1 MAILSN
7 YIIPILEFVTL
18 IIELIM
24 FFTPSKPSITIDT
37 GAKYYFNTNTN
48 INLNT
53 PHAKE
58 SDGTDFY
65 FKIIFALIVSYLFYS
80 LVGKYMTTIIIALTF
95 LKIARYHHLGIA
107 YKKELI
113 IPILLAFMFYSLKF
127 LPDTVKNF
135 WLTNHKIDI
144 SQLTGIQRLL
154 NALTEPLQDILTVFI
169 NFRLNINDNISII
182 GTLLLVTAT
191 MYNLLKGT
199 FQLKKNIK
207 ITTKRNIIVD
217 LIGFT
222 IIYGL
227 VFYSVSW
234 NPIRKIIEVIIYF
247 YTH

>member
-1 MAILSN
+1 MTILSN
-7 YIIPILEFVTL
+7 YIIPILELVTL

-37 GAKYYFNTNTN
+37 GNKYYFENNTN
-48 INLNT
+48 INLNAS
-53 PHAKE
+53 HAKE
-58 SDGTDFY
+58 NDENFY
-65 FKIIFALIVSYLFYS
+65 FKIIFALILSYLFYS
-80 LVGKYMTTIIIALTF
+80 LVGKYMITIIIALTF
-95 LKIARYHHLGIA
+95 LKMVRYHLLGIA
-107 YKKELI
+107 YKRELI
-113 IPILLAFMFYSLKF
+113 IPILLSFMFCTLNF

-154 NALTEPLQDILTVFI
+154 NALTEPLQDIVTIFI
-169 NFRLNINDNISII
+169 NFRLNINDNVSII

-199 FQLKKNIK
+199 FQLKQNIK
-207 ITTKRNIIVD
+207 ITTKRNIIIN
-217 LIGFT
+217 LIGLT

-234 NPIRKIIEVIIYF
+234 NPIRKIIEAIIYF

>member
-1 MAILSN
+1 MTILSN

-24 FFTPSKPSITIDT
+24 FFTPSEPSITIDT
-37 GAKYYFNTNTN
+37 GDKYYFNTS
-48 INLNT
+48 INLNA
-53 PHAKE
+53 PHTKE
-58 SDGTDFY
+58 NNETEFY
-65 FKIIFALIVSYLFYS
+65 LKIIFALMVSYLFYS
-80 LVGKYMTTIIIALTF
+80 LVGKYMITIIIALTF
-95 LKIARYHHLGIA
+95 LKMVRYHLLGIA

-113 IPILLAFMFYSLKF
+113 IPILLSFIFYTLNF

-144 SQLTGIQRLL
+144 SQLTGIQRIL
-154 NALTEPLQDILTVFI
+154 NALTEPLKDILTVFI
-169 NFRLNINDNISII
+169 DFRLNVNDNISII

-207 ITTKRNIIVD
+207 ITTKRDIIID

-227 VFYSVSW
+227 VFYPVSW
-234 NPIRKIIEVIIYF
+234 NPIRKIIEAIIYF